1 MGARAWDY
9 HGDCIVAW
17 YICQYHTIVQYDLL
31 PMHWICK
38 PTFWGDPAFV
48 ETMFFSSMSFMEKW
62 QRYPAVKRLGRVLEG
77 WTQLVLAI
85 RFWSSISIFGSG
97 IYASVWERH
106 TYYFLNEKWGA
117 EYQSLCASRKGQIF
131 QVWRKLVTKTCH
143 TAYWKSLERIVDCQ
157 QACLFGIIARPASI
171 QY

>member
-1 MGARAWDY
+1 MGLQWRLHCCMVY
-9 HGDCIVAW
+9 FFNTIQLFNMICCLCIGFAGPLFGA
-17 YICQYHTIVQYDLL
+17 TLL
-31 PMHWICK
+31 LWK
-38 PTFWGDPAFV
+38 PC
-48 ETMFFSSMSFMEKW
+48 FFSSMSFMEKW

-85 RFWSSISIFGSG
+85 RFWSAISIFGSG

-106 TYYFLNEKWGA
+106 TYYLLNEKWGA
-117 EYQSLCASRKGQIF
+117 EYQSLRASRKGQIF
-131 QVWRKLVTKTCH
+131 QVWRKFVTKTCH
-143 TAYWKSLERIVDCQ
+143 KAYWKSLERIVDGQ